1 MGATQ
6 VAIRDASATV
16 TLVGYCSR
24 RMREPSSPAVET
36 QGEPRSS
43 TANVPAAERAIS
55 AWPRRGSRVWRYA
68 LLRRLLAVAD
78 VSAVLLASL
87 SLLLAGAG
95 QAGQFAWSLI
105 VLPLWIVIAK
115 LLGLYDRDEKALRH
129 LTVDEAPHLVLWAV
143 LGASTVSVVLELGSP
158 GWPSASS
165 ALTLA
170 VVAGVSAFV
179 LRALMRLTWRTTT
192 PPDRVAIIG
201 APAAARSIRRKLELF
216 PDAHMTVVSEHEIE
230 RLDEIAADPGS
241 FAGVDRL
248 FVVPSS
254 FEWQQL
260 DTVLELARTIGVR
273 LSVVP
278 PNRAAFGA
286 SVQLNHLADLPV
298 FDYRIDDLSRST
310 LLLKRALDV
319 TVSAVALVVLSPV
332 LLLAA
337 AAIKLE
343 DHGPV
348 LFTQSR
354 SGQHGRAFRMLKFR
368 TMVVDA
374 EALLTDLVPFDRL
387 ADPMFKLAND
397 PRVTRVGRV
406 LRRWSLDE
414 LPQLVNVLKGGMSL
428 VGPRPEQVE
437 LVERYSDEQKRIRLA
452 LKPGMTGPMQ
462 VYGRGLCPSPSGW
475 PSSVITWRTCRSAG
489 ISVFLR

>member
-1 MGATQ
+1 M
-6 VAIRDASATV
+6 
-16 TLVGYCSR
+16 LF
-24 RMREPSSPAVET
+24 
-36 QGEPRSS
+36 
-43 TANVPAAERAIS
+43 
-55 AWPRRGSRVWRYA
+55 
-68 LLRRLLAVAD
+68 
-78 VSAVLLASL
+78 ASL
-87 SLLLAGAG
+87 SLLLAGDG
-95 QAGQFAWSLI
+95 QAGQFAWSLV

-115 LLGLYDRDEKALRH
+115 LLGLYDRDERALRH
-129 LTVDEAPHLVLWAV
+129 LTVDETPQLVLWAV
-143 LGASTVSVVLELGSP
+143 LGASAVSVVLELGSP

-170 VVAGVSAFV
+170 VVAGRFSI
-179 LRALMRLTWRTTT
+179 R
-192 PPDRVAIIG
+192 
-201 APAAARSIRRKLELF
+201 AARLDEADSGARRHHPSASRSSAHLRRRDRSAESSSCF
-216 PDAHMTVVSEHEIE
+216 RDAHMTVVSEHEID
-230 RLDEIAADPGS
+230 RLDEIASDPGS
-241 FAGVDRL
+241 FAGVDRF
-248 FVVPSS
+248 FVVPVV
-254 FEWQQL
+254 L
-260 DTVLELARTIGVR
+260 RTATVRHGARACARERCEVER
-273 LSVVP
+273 RP

-462 VYGRGLCPSPSGW
+462 VYGRGLLSLSERVAVERDYVENLSIG
-475 PSSVITWRTCRSAG
+475 RD
-489 ISVFLR
+489 LRILAMTLPVVLGRRGAY